1 MEACTYPNDFRSGG
15 IKMIDSIIIDYAPS
29 KECKEMCYCVCYKC
43 GKCGRKFNEYGVMI
57 DDGGTT
63 PQED

>member
-1 MEACTYPNDFRSGG
+1 
-15 IKMIDSIIIDYAPS
+15 MIDSIIIDYAPS
-29 KECKEMCYCVCYKC
+29 KECKEMCYCMCY
-43 GKCGRKFNEYGVMI
+43 KCGRKFNEYGIMI

>member
-1 MEACTYPNDFRSGG
+1 
-15 IKMIDSIIIDYAPS
+15 MIDSIIIDYAPS

-63 PQED
+63 KSEVEE

>member
-1 MEACTYPNDFRSGG
+1 
-15 IKMIDSIIIDYAPS
+15 MIDSIIIDYAPS
-29 KECKEMCYCVCYKC
+29 KECKEMCYCMCYKC

-57 DDGGTT
+57 DDGGTK